1 MPEHEPPERKCILSG
16 EHGSR
21 DALIRLAIGPDGE
34 VLPDLGAKAP
44 GRGAWISPDR
54 ALIEQAV
61 AKGRLRGA
69 LARAFKGQPLKV
81 PDDLAGRIEAGLA
94 RRAFDRLGLE
104 MRAGHLILGFD
115 RIADALG
122 SGRVRL
128 LLHASDAASDGRAK
142 LDGKA
147 RMAEIPSLTI
157 PASRMDLS
165 LALGREN
172 VVHAALDDRAAATR
186 VSAAVQRWRAFCGLN
201 DEGTDGG
208 HGPAADDVRV

>member
-1 MPEHEPPERKCILSG
+1 MPEHETPERKCILSG

-54 ALIEQAV
+54 QLIEQAI

-69 LARAFKGQPLKV
+69 LARAFKGQPLRV
-81 PDDLAGRIEAGLA
+81 PDDLAQRIETGLL
-94 RRAFDRLGLE
+94 RRALDRLGLE

-115 RIADALG
+115 RISDALG
-122 SGRVRL
+122 SGRAHL
-128 LLHASDAASDGRAK
+128 ILHALDAASDGRAK

-147 RMAEIPSLTI
+147 RMGRIPSLTI

-172 VVHAALDDRAAATR
+172 VVHAALDDRAAAAR
-186 VSAAVQRWRAFCGLN
+186 VSAAVERWRAFCGLR
-201 DEGTDGG
+201 DEGTDAGDA
-208 HGPAADDVRV
+208 PAADDVRV